1 MKQKLMKMRTLLST
15 IALFCCLAAG
25 AQNGTYI
32 IKGVVKD
39 SLTAA
44 AQEFVTIRLARI
56 GETKPVAVAV
66 TDEQGRFKLS
76 TTAKG
81 KLELTAI
88 FIGKTPV
95 KRTVQLPAQSP
106 IDLGTLLMSDAQT
119 TLGEA
124 TVTAQRPVVTAEVDR
139 IGYSM
144 KEDPEAQTSSLL
156 DMLRK
161 MPMVEVDGEDNI
173 KVNGNAGFKV
183 YVNGKPNQMMSAN
196 PSLILKNYPAS
207 AVKKVEV
214 ITDPGAKYDA
224 EGVSGILNI
233 VTDAETKTSG
243 YTVTPNVS
251 VGNRDVNG
259 NVFAMVQAGKFTLS
273 ANYGIGQHKRPE
285 GTSWSEREAYADPVN
300 HLLRSDGTTEDNG
313 TFQFGSLDASYE
325 FDANNLLSVS
335 AGLNTYRGHGT
346 SLTDYRMTAADGT
359 PTYGYKLFAK
369 TRNKH
374 EGYNV
379 SSDYQHTFAKEGQF
393 LTLSY
398 RFNTNPGG
406 TRQRSYYSDVENVPA
421 VYDLTDRYSDPDRRS
436 SEHTA
441 QADFTTP
448 IGKAHTLSAGVKYIY
463 RLNSSDNVEMT
474 RPYGTEDAFVVD
486 EDASIDYRHR
496 ADIAAAYG
504 EYNLKLGGFSARAG
518 LRYEYS
524 RYEVSYPDGNREGF
538 STDFNN
544 LVPSVNF
551 GYNFSPSML
560 FKASYNIRIGRPDIS
575 YLSPYVERVTA
586 ESQTYG
592 NPRLDAETAHNFTLG
607 FSTFNPKLSINATLA
622 YTLQNDG
629 LTRYSFLDENNIM
642 TSTYGNLLHSKTL
655 ALGCFVNW
663 TPVIGT
669 SLNLNAE
676 GNYRDYKAY
685 RYHNGANA
693 HNSGFGGGIFGGVR
707 QNFPWKLKF
716 GIHGGGR
723 FGGIELQ
730 GTRPMFYFY
739 GVNLSRSFLK
749 EDRLTVTV
757 SAGNF
762 ANPKRKFRSETYTP
776 DYSYISENTTDF
788 MRFNVGVRFR
798 IGSLKAS
805 VKKASRTI
813 ENSDVIQQES
823 GNQSQQE
830 GGGM

>member
-1 MKQKLMKMRTLLST
+1 MMNRIMRLTLTLLC
-15 IALFCCLAAG
+15 ALCLA
-25 AQNGTYI
+25 
-32 IKGVVKD
+32 
-39 SLTAA
+39 LTAA
-44 AQEFVTIRLARI
+44 AQGRAYTITGLVKDSLSGEPQEYATVRLSHS
-56 GETKPVAVAV
+56 GKTQPVAVGI
-66 TDEQGRFKLS
+66 TDAEGRFKVATS
-76 TTAKG
+76 TTG
-81 KLELTAI
+81 RLDLTVI

-95 KRTVQLPAQSP
+95 TRTVQLPAQSP

-124 TVTAQRPVVTAEVDR
+124 TVTAQRPIVTAEVDR

-161 MPMVEVDGEDNI
+161 VPMVEVDGEDNI

-243 YTVTPNVS
+243 YTVTPNFS

-273 ANYGIGQHKRPE
+273 ANYGVGRHKHPE
-285 GTSWSEREAYADPVN
+285 GTSWSEREAYNDPVN
-300 HLLRSDGTTEDNG
+300 HLLRSDGTTKDNG

-325 FDANNLLSVS
+325 IDAKNLLTVS
-335 AGLNTYRGHGT
+335 AGLNSYHGHGT
-346 SLTDYRMTAADGT
+346 SLTNYRMTAADGT
-359 PTYGYKLFAK
+359 PTYSYNLFAK
-369 TRNKH
+369 TRRKW

-379 SSDYQHTFAKEGQF
+379 STDYQHTFKKPGQF

-398 RFNTNPGG
+398 RYNINPGG
-406 TRQRSYYSDVENVPA
+406 QRQQSYYSDVVNVPA
-421 VYDLTDRYSDPDRRS
+421 VYDLTDRYSDPATRS

-486 EDASIDYRHR
+486 EAASIDYRHR

-504 EYNLKLGGFSARAG
+504 EYNLKVGNFSARAG

-524 RYEVSYPDGNREGF
+524 RYEVSYPDGKREGF

-560 FKASYNIRIGRPDIS
+560 LKASYNIRIGRPDIS
-575 YLSPYVERVTA
+575 FLSPYVERTTA
-586 ESQTYG
+586 ESQQYG
-592 NPRLDAETAHNFTLG
+592 NPNLDAETAHNFTLG
-607 FSTFNPKLSINATLA
+607 FSTFKSKLSINATLA

-642 TSTYGNLLHSKTL
+642 TTTHGNLLHSKTL

-663 TPVIGT
+663 TPIDGT
-669 SLNLNAE
+669 SLNINAE

-693 HNSGFGGGIFGGVR
+693 HNCGFGGGIFGGIR
-707 QNFPWKLKF
+707 QNLPWKLKLN
-716 GIHGGGR
+716 IHGGGR

-730 GTRPMFYFY
+730 GTRPLFYFY
-739 GVNLSRSFLK
+739 GVNLGRSFLK
-749 EDRLTVTV
+749 EERLTLTV

-776 DYSYISENTTDF
+776 TYRFISENETDF
-788 MRFNVGVRFR
+788 MRLSVGVRFR
-798 IGSLKAS
+798 IGSLKAG
-805 VKKASRTI
+805 VKKTSRTI
-813 ENSDVIQQES
+813 TNSDVIRQESSSQSQQES
-823 GNQSQQE
+823 G
-830 GGGM
+830 GM